1 MSYINI
7 KTLQVVEASDIVL
20 ENPQVSF
27 PNRGWTDEEISPFGY
42 AILNE
47 PNEHPFP
54 GEYEVLVESTPVEI
68 DGKWFKQ
75 YVIIPLP
82 ENEIENIK
90 VASKHQLLIDVQQH
104 LDKTA
109 QVRKYDSML
118 SLCTYATST
127 NAAFQAEAQA
137 GVQWR
142 DDVWTKVYSILDEI
156 DSGVRPA
163 STTFD
168 DIANELPVL
177 IWPALNN

>member
-1 MSYINI
+1 MSYINT
-7 KTLQVVEASDIVL
+7 KTLQVVEASDIIL

-27 PNRGWTDEEISPFGY
+27 PNRGWTDEEIAPFGY
-42 AILNE
+42 ATLNE

-54 GEYEVLVESTPVEI
+54 GEFEVLTETTPTEI

-75 YVIIPLP
+75 YVVTPLSAD
-82 ENEIENIK
+82 EIQNIK
-90 VASKHQLLIDVQQH
+90 VASKHKLLKDVQQH

-109 QVRKYDSML
+109 QVRKYDSLL

-127 NAAFQAEAQA
+127 NAVFQAEGQA

-142 DDVWTKVYSILDEI
+142 DDMWTKVYQILDQI
-156 DSGVRPA
+156 DLGDRPA

-168 DIANELPVL
+168 DIAKELPVL
-177 IWPALNN
+177 IWPAPSN